1 MKYWLAILQKSEIFC
16 GLEGQGSQWA
26 VTMNWE
32 DLKFSVWSW
41 TRPLASLM
49 FGTLCAWKIHL
60 QDWRLTPPPRYGQHC
75 RLNICSYIR
84 WIDKYCICQYNQY
97 NYKYWDASAVHPDN
111 GGFRQTKEQIHVKIL
126 KARLFLWKWTC
137 ESGWVNSSEFLFL
150 THFLL
155 FFERLKVNSTTQIM
169 EDFDK

>member
-60 QDWRLTPPPRYGQHC
+60 RDWRLTPPPRYGQHC
-75 RLNICSYIR
+75 RFNICSYIETAVLPRLSLKKCYPTIYLCKWHSLGKTSIFTSNHSCGKTVVQSAIGNPTAKWEANGWHSLGKHVCQTEKIQRKR
-84 WIDKYCICQYNQY
+84 WII
-97 NYKYWDASAVHPDN
+97 
-111 GGFRQTKEQIHVKIL
+111 QT
-126 KARLFLWKWTC
+126 T
-137 ESGWVNSSEFLFL
+137 
-150 THFLL
+150 
-155 FFERLKVNSTTQIM
+155 
-169 EDFDK
+169 